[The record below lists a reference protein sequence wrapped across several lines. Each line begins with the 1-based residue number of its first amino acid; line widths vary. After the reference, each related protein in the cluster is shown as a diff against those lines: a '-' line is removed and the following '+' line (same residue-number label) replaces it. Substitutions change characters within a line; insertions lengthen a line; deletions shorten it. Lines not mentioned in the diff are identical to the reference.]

1 MSVGFWEILALL
13 MLIGTG
19 IAVVRLQN
27 AVHAAIALIA
37 NFLVVAGV
45 YVALEARFVAM
56 VQIIVYA
63 GAIVVLFLFV
73 IMLLSA
79 ASAKV
84 GQDLM
89 PRLPW
94 VAGLGALA
102 LAGVLIFAVSHFQA
116 PASPATLNG
125 GLPQALGP
133 LLYDPEKWLYALLA
147 VGFLLL
153 VATVAAVVL
162 IEPERIISAT
172 RHPAHPHQDTQPTPP
187 IAEQKADGADPLG
200 DGRRPVH
207 PKAVKR

>member
-1 MSVGFWEILALL
+1 MIVGIWEILALVL
-13 MLIGTG
+13 LVATG

-27 AVHAAIALIA
+27 AVHAALALIA

-56 VQIIVYA
+56 IQIIVYA

-79 ASAKV
+79 ASASMGK
-84 GQDLM
+84 DLF

-94 VAGLGALA
+94 VAGLGAVG
-102 LAGVLIFAVSHFQA
+102 LAGVLVLAISHFQP
-116 PASPATLNG
+116 PASPPGLQG

-133 LLYDPEKWLYALLA
+133 VLYDPQQWLYALLL

-162 IEPERIISAT
+162 IEPERITSQ
-172 RHPAHPHQDTQPTPP
+172 PAPEAPKDEPGV
-187 IAEQKADGADPLG
+187 AE
-200 DGRRPVH
+200 R
-207 PKAVKR
+207 

>member
-13 MLIGTG
+13 LLAGSAF
-19 IAVVRLQN
+19 AVVRLQN

-79 ASAKV
+79 ANANV

-94 VAGLGALA
+94 VAGLGALG
-102 LAGVLIFAVSHFQA
+102 LAGVLIFAVTRFQ
-116 PASPATLNG
+116 PPTGSPVLNG

-133 LLYDPEKWLYALLA
+133 LLYDPEKWLYALLV

-162 IEPERIISAT
+162 VEPERIIAAT
-172 RHPAHPHQDTQPTPP
+172 GHPAHPRRDDQPNPP
-187 IAEQKADGADPLG
+187 LVEQKDE
-200 DGRRPVH
+200 
-207 PKAVKR
+207 KAVEKR

>member
-1 MSVGFWEILALL
+1 MGFWEALALL
-13 MLIGTG
+13 LLVGSAL
-19 IAVVRLQN
+19 AVVRLQN
-27 AVHAAIALIA
+27 AVHAALALIA

-56 VQIIVYA
+56 IQVIVYA

-79 ASAKV
+79 ASANV
-84 GQDLM
+84 GPDLL

-94 VAGLGALA
+94 VAALGALGLASLLTFAA
-102 LAGVLIFAVSHFQA
+102 LQFSP
-116 PASPATLNG
+116 PASPGSLAG

-133 LLYDPEKWLYALLA
+133 LLYDPERWLFALLA

-162 IEPERIISAT
+162 VEPERILAAT
-172 RHPAHPHQDTQPTPP
+172 THPAHPQRAGQPEPP
-187 IAEQKADGADPLG
+187 LSERKE
-200 DGRRPVH
+200 GR
-207 PKAVKR
+207 AVVK

>member
-1 MSVGFWEILALL
+1 MSVGFWEIFALL
-13 MLIGTG
+13 LLVGTG
-19 IAVVRLQN
+19 LAVVRLQN
-27 AVHAAIALIA
+27 AVHAALALIA
-37 NFLVVAGV
+37 NFLVVAGL

-56 VQIIVYA
+56 IQIIVYA

-79 ASAKV
+79 ANANV
-84 GQDLM
+84 GQDLL

-94 VAGLGALA
+94 VAGLGALG
-102 LAGVLIFAVSHFQA
+102 LAGVLTFAVTRFQP
-116 PASPATLNG
+116 PAEVPALGG

-162 IEPERIISAT
+162 IEPERIIAAT
-172 RHPAHPHQDTQPTPP
+172 SHPAHPHP
-187 IAEQKADGADPLG
+187 AEPRSPDAAQKDE
-200 DGRRPVH
+200 RV
-207 PKAVKR
+207 VTKR

>member
-1 MSVGFWEILALL
+1 MIGFWEALALL
-13 MLIGTG
+13 LLVASAL
-19 IAVVRLQN
+19 AVVRLQN
-27 AVHAAIALIA
+27 AVHAALALIA

-56 VQIIVYA
+56 VQVIVYA

-79 ASAKV
+79 ASANV
-84 GQDLM
+84 GPDLL

-94 VAGLGALA
+94 VAALGALG
-102 LAGVLIFAVSHFQA
+102 LAGLLIFVALQFSPPAA
-116 PASPATLNG
+116 PGSLGG

-133 LLYDPEKWLYALLA
+133 LLYDPEKWLFALLA

-162 IEPERIISAT
+162 VEPERILTAT
-172 RHPAHPHQDTQPTPP
+172 THPAHPKRVGPP
-187 IAEQKADGADPLG
+187 DLPQGEKDG
-200 DGRRPVH
+200 
-207 PKAVKR
+207 KAVVK

>member
-13 MLIGTG
+13 LLVSTG
-19 IAVVRLQN
+19 LAVVRLQN
-27 AVHAAIALIA
+27 AVHAALALIA

-56 VQIIVYA
+56 IQIIVYA

-79 ASAKV
+79 ASANV
-84 GQDLM
+84 GQDLL

-94 VAGLGALA
+94 VAGLGALG
-102 LAGVLIFAVSHFQA
+102 LAGVLSIALTRFQP
-116 PASPATLNG
+116 PANVPALGG

-133 LLYDPEKWLYALLA
+133 LLYDPEKWLYALLV

-162 IEPERIISAT
+162 IEPERIIAAT
-172 RHPAHPHQDTQPTPP
+172 GHPAHPRQEKKPSPP
-187 IAEQKADGADPLG
+187 IAEQQDE
-200 DGRRPVH
+200 
-207 PKAVKR
+207 KAVVKR

>member
-13 MLIGTG
+13 LMVGTG
-19 IAVVRLQN
+19 LAVVRLQN
-27 AVHAAIALIA
+27 AVHAALALIA

-56 VQIIVYA
+56 IQIIVYA
-63 GAIVVLFLFV
+63 GAIMVLFLFV

-79 ASAKV
+79 ASANV
-84 GQDLM
+84 GQDLL

-94 VAGLGALA
+94 LAGLGALS
-102 LAGVLIFAVSHFQA
+102 LASVLIFAAIRFQPPADA
-116 PASPATLNG
+116 PALGG
-125 GLPQALGP
+125 GLPQVLGP

-162 IEPERIISAT
+162 IEPERIVPAT
-172 RHPAHPHQDTQPTPP
+172 SYPAHLRQDKKSSPP
-187 IAEQKADGADPLG
+187 ISEQKDERA
-200 DGRRPVH
+200 V
-207 PKAVKR
+207 VKR

>member
-1 MSVGFWEILALL
+1 MSIGLWEILALL
-13 MLIGTG
+13 LLVGSG
-19 IAVVRLQN
+19 LAVVRLQN
-27 AVHAAIALIA
+27 AVHAALALIA

-56 VQIIVYA
+56 IQIIVYA

-79 ASAKV
+79 ASANV
-84 GQDLM
+84 GQDLL
-89 PRLPW
+89 PRLTW
-94 VAGLGALA
+94 VAALGALG
-102 LAGVLIFAVSHFQA
+102 LAGVLTYTVTRFQPLA
-116 PASPATLNG
+116 DVPALGG

-162 IEPERIISAT
+162 IEPERIVSAT
-172 RHPAHPHQDTQPTPP
+172 SHPAHPRQDQKPSPTVGQQND
-187 IAEQKADGADPLG
+187 E
-200 DGRRPVH
+200 
-207 PKAVKR
+207 KAVVKR

>member
-1 MSVGFWEILALL
+1 MSVGLWEVLALL
-13 MLIGTG
+13 LLIGSG
-19 IAVVRLQN
+19 LAVVRLQN
-27 AVHAAIALIA
+27 AVHAALALIA

-56 VQIIVYA
+56 IQIIVYA

-79 ASAKV
+79 ASANV

-94 VAGLGALA
+94 VAGLGAIG
-102 LAGVLIFAVSHFQA
+102 LAGLLTFAVTRFQPPANA
-116 PASPATLNG
+116 PALGG

-172 RHPAHPHQDTQPTPP
+172 GHPAHPRRDKMPTPP
-187 IAEQKADGADPLG
+187 MSEQKDE
-200 DGRRPVH
+200 
-207 PKAVKR
+207 KAVVKR

>member
-1 MSVGFWEILALL
+1 MSIGLWEILALL
-13 MLIGTG
+13 VLVGSG
-19 IAVVRLQN
+19 LAVVRLQN
-27 AVHAAIALIA
+27 AVHAALALIA

-56 VQIIVYA
+56 IQIIVYA

-79 ASAKV
+79 ASANV
-84 GQDLM
+84 GQDLL

-94 VAGLGALA
+94 VAGFGALG
-102 LAGVLIFAVSHFQA
+102 LASVLIFAVTRFQPPANA
-116 PASPATLNG
+116 PALGG

-162 IEPERIISAT
+162 IEPERIVLAT
-172 RHPAHPHQDTQPTPP
+172 SHPAHPRQ
-187 IAEQKADGADPLG
+187 EQKPGPSIGQQQDE
-200 DGRRPVH
+200 RSV
-207 PKAVKR
+207 VKR

>member
-13 MLIGTG
+13 LLAGSG

-56 VQIIVYA
+56 IQIIVYA

-79 ASAKV
+79 ANANV

-94 VAGLGALA
+94 VAGLGALG
-102 LAGVLIFAVSHFQA
+102 LAGVLILAVSRFQP
-116 PASPATLNG
+116 PASPPGLNG

-162 IEPERIISAT
+162 VEPERIIAAT
-172 RHPAHPHQDTQPTPP
+172 NHPAHPRRDDQPNPP
-187 IAEQKADGADPLG
+187 LAEQKDE
-200 DGRRPVH
+200 
-207 PKAVKR
+207 KAVVKR

>member
-1 MSVGFWEILALL
+1 MSVGFWEILALFL
-13 MLIGTG
+13 LVGTG
-19 IAVVRLQN
+19 LAVVRLQN
-27 AVHAAIALIA
+27 AVHAALALIA

-56 VQIIVYA
+56 IQIIVYA

-79 ASAKV
+79 ASANV
-84 GQDLM
+84 GQNLM

-94 VAGLGALA
+94 VAGLGALG
-102 LAGVLIFAVSHFQA
+102 LAGLLTFVVTRFQPPAGA
-116 PASPATLNG
+116 PGLSG
-125 GLPQALGP
+125 GLPQTLGP
-133 LLYDPEKWLYALLA
+133 LMYDPEKWLYALLA

-172 RHPAHPHQDTQPTPP
+172 SHPAHPRQEVEPTSPTGTHKDER
-187 IAEQKADGADPLG
+187 A
-200 DGRRPVH
+200 V
-207 PKAVKR
+207 VKR

>member
-1 MSVGFWEILALL
+1 MSVGLWEILALL
-13 MLIGTG
+13 LLIGSG
-19 IAVVRLQN
+19 LAVVRLQN
-27 AVHAAIALIA
+27 AVHAALALIA

-56 VQIIVYA
+56 IQIIVYA

-79 ASAKV
+79 ASANV

-94 VAGLGALA
+94 VAGLGAIG
-102 LAGVLIFAVSHFQA
+102 LAGLLTFAVTRFQPPANA
-116 PASPATLNG
+116 PALGG

-133 LLYDPEKWLYALLA
+133 LLYDPEKWLYALLV

-162 IEPERIISAT
+162 IEPERIIAAT
-172 RHPAHPHQDTQPTPP
+172 GHPAHPRQDKMPTPP
-187 IAEQKADGADPLG
+187 IAEQKDE
-200 DGRRPVH
+200 
-207 PKAVKR
+207 KAVVKR

>member
-13 MLIGTG
+13 LLVGTG
-19 IAVVRLQN
+19 LAVVRLQN
-27 AVHAAIALIA
+27 AVHAALALIA

-56 VQIIVYA
+56 IQIIVYA

-79 ASAKV
+79 ASANV
-84 GQDLM
+84 GQDLL

-94 VAGLGALA
+94 VAGLGAAGLA
-102 LAGVLIFAVSHFQA
+102 AVLVYALTRFQPPANA
-116 PASPATLNG
+116 PALGG

-133 LLYDPEKWLYALLA
+133 LLYDPEKWLYALLV

-172 RHPAHPHQDTQPTPP
+172 SHPAHPRQDQKPTPP
-187 IAEQKADGADPLG
+187 MTEQKDG
-200 DGRRPVH
+200 
-207 PKAVKR
+207 KAVVKR

>member
-1 MSVGFWEILALL
+1 MSDGLWEILALL
-13 MLIGTG
+13 LLLGTG

-27 AVHAAIALIA
+27 AVHAALALIA

-56 VQIIVYA
+56 IQIIVYA

-79 ASAKV
+79 ASANVSK
-84 GQDLM
+84 DLM

-102 LAGVLIFAVSHFQA
+102 LAGVLTFAVTRFQPPANA
-116 PASPATLNG
+116 PALNG

-133 LLYDPEKWLYALLA
+133 LLYDPEKWLYALLV

-162 IEPERIISAT
+162 IEPERIVSAT
-172 RHPAHPHQDTQPTPP
+172 SHPAHPPQGQMPTPSLK
-187 IAEQKADGADPLG
+187 EQKDG
-200 DGRRPVH
+200 
-207 PKAVKR
+207 KAVEKP